1 MDFVKKC
8 KRACGSRSNR
18 LYPEESGNGS
28 CSYGKLSEK
37 CYKKQNDIHNKKPPN
52 GYLCVYV
59 GPERQRFVIKI
70 KVFNHPLFK
79 TLLEDVENEYGY
91 RNNGPL
97 WFPCNVELFCETLV
111 EIESV

>member
-18 LYPEESGNGS
+18 LYPVESGNGS